1 MNFLAIE
8 TSCDETAVAILQD
21 VSTNGRP
28 AFRVLANLVASQD
41 DIHQKFGGIV
51 PELASRRHIET
62 LPVLVPKAL
71 AQAGLSMADIAG
83 LGVTR
88 EPGLMPALWVGVSYA
103 KGLSLATQV
112 PLVGVNHLAGHL
124 AAVFLQDAEHP
135 AMTLPWP
142 HLSLIVSGGHT
153 ELFLGE
159 RGGYRHLAAT
169 LDDAAGEAFDKV
181 AKMLGLGY
189 PGGREIE
196 KLARTFAPGTL
207 ADLPFK
213 LPVPKFKNGKVAFS
227 FSGLKTAVSLL
238 IQKNPNIEKNAVAF
252 AFQETVLNIL
262 AQGLEQAIAVY
273 RPKALIFAGGVAANS
288 RLRQGLAEI
297 CQKRGLSLLVPPMAW
312 CTDNAAMIGAA
323 GLLKWRAASRR
334 IKKDK
339 DGLRLKAQPQ
349 MDFSKQA
356 LREDFFPGVGVNARQ
371 KKK

>member
-21 VSTNGRP
+21 VSHNGSP

-62 LPVLVPKAL
+62 LPVMVPKAL
-71 AQAGLSMADIAG
+71 AQAGLSMADISAM
-83 LGVTR
+83 GVTR

-124 AAVFLQDAEHP
+124 AAVFLQDAQHP
-135 AMTLPWP
+135 ALTLPWP

-153 ELFLGE
+153 VLFLGE
-159 RGGYRHLAAT
+159 RGGYRHIAST

-196 KLARTFAPGTL
+196 KLARTFAPRTL

-213 LPVPKFKNGKVAFS
+213 LPVAKFKNEKIAFS

-238 IQKNPNIEKNAVAF
+238 IQKNPNLEKNAIAF
-252 AFQETVLNIL
+252 AFQETVLKIL
-262 AQGLEQAIAVY
+262 GQGLEQAMAAH

-323 GLLKWRAASRR
+323 GLLKFQAQ
-334 IKKDK
+334 KLKLEKGK
-339 DGLRLKAQPQ
+339 DGLCLKAAPQ
-349 MDFSKQA
+349 MDFSKPA
-356 LREDFFPGVGVNARQ
+356 LRKDFFPGVCSGER
-371 KKK
+371 KKKK